1 MAIGA
6 AAAVV
11 ALAVSAPAAQAATR
25 TTAGTASGTAEVGA
39 LADPCW
45 QSGGRWWCVNV
56 AGAPVFQ
63 RGTNNVVV
71 GYMAGSTSYF
81 HCRKEGARNNN
92 GPHPNRWAWTK
103 AGNGALGW
111 LSDGDIYSET
121 NPLPTCTF

>member
-1 MAIGA
+1 M
-6 AAAVV
+6 V

-25 TTAGTASGTAEVGA
+25 TTAGTPSGTVRSAEVGA
-39 LADPCW
+39 LAEPCW
-45 QSGGRWWCVNV
+45 QSGGRWWCDNV
-56 AGAPVFQ
+56 AGSPVFQ

-71 GYMAGSTSYF
+71 GYMASDTSYF

-121 NPLPTCTF
+121 NSLPICTF